1 MAIEKKKTDASVSHS
16 VTVDEKLKH
25 IAFIMDGNGRW
36 ASKRMMPRTFG
47 HKNGAATFKKIAPYC
62 SDIGVKVVTVY
73 AFSTENWGRPKT
85 EVDTIMGLLS
95 EYLCECVREM
105 DVRDIEYHF
114 IGDVSVLTPEL
125 REKISEVENMSKGKK
140 LILNVAL
147 NYGSRAE
154 IVNAFNKLA
163 SDGKRTVT
171 EEDISGALYTAHCP
185 DPDLIVR
192 TGGDIRISNFL
203 LWQAQYSELY
213 FTDILWPDLT
223 ERDIDR
229 IVEDFYGRKRR
240 YGKI

>member
-1 MAIEKKKTDASVSHS
+1 MASEKERVGVK
-16 VTVDEKLKH
+16 VDERLTH

-36 ASKRMMPRTFG
+36 ATKRMMPRTFG
-47 HKNGAATFKKIAPYC
+47 HKNGAATFKKIATYC
-62 SDIGVKVVTVY
+62 GDIGIKVVTVY
-73 AFSTENWGRPKT
+73 AFSTENWGRPKN

-95 EYLCECVREM
+95 EYLDECVREM

-114 IGDVSVLTPEL
+114 IGDMSVLTDDL
-125 REKISEVENMSKGKK
+125 RSKIAGVEEMSKGKK

-154 IVNAFNKLA
+154 IVHAFNKLA
-163 SDGKRTVT
+163 SEGKTEVT
-171 EEDISGALYTAHCP
+171 EADISGALYTSHCP

-192 TGGDIRISNFL
+192 TGGDVRISNFL
-203 LWQAQYSELY
+203 LWQAEYSELC
-213 FTDILWPDLT
+213 FIDTLWPDLT